1 MRTPDADMSL
11 DNEPEKE
18 SSLANLLLSH
28 LQEAFR
34 EGFATWLSDTE
45 LKITST
51 GENDDETWNFT
62 CSQQDV
68 EYKDDRMHHELTFT
82 AKHGHGEHSK
92 IPLYFRLNVD
102 GQDIKVKIR
111 SGGSRGKW
119 KGFPL
124 CTVIKTDRDQ
134 GVVDEDTRT
143 MTYRNRTF
151 SQNIRKVWFPEKT
164 RIENTTLQIPLQ
176 LSHSLPSS
184 DGWAQFTDEGLRVS
198 IPSAE
203 INVNEDGAAIST
215 DESQWYPA
223 IFSFITYYIVCNVYA
238 LKNKYAILRTED
250 GEIPA
255 GFPPIEGY
263 KAERPV
269 NLNPADVIK
278 ALQNGDSNRP
288 SLYFPWHVIEAACSA
303 LNAGKNIIFTG
314 PPGCGKSKLA
324 GFLARMAT
332 GRSPLMSTASPAW
345 TSGDLIG
352 RYHPKP
358 DGNGLEFKEGF
369 FLRSINP
376 DEQMRWL
383 IVDEFN
389 RADIDACFGEL
400 FSVLAGD
407 TAELPFQHFVPGES
421 ENDDEGKFK
430 DIRIIPGTSED
441 VTDADYL
448 VPEEFRL
455 IGTMND
461 ADRSGLNDLSFAL
474 LRRFAIIPVEPPSKS
489 VLEDLVIKER
499 IDRTKDNLQLDQYA
513 WDVGESKSHRCQL
526 ENITD
531 VFNRLFADEDGLISN
546 RVVGV
551 ASVADIIRF
560 VGEGIRAP
568 TDKVNLRRSEELK
581 QLDKKKY
588 RLDGP
593 KKKKPDSDERT
604 PLSSLEKRS
613 RVLVL
618 SYLALG
624 MVLQVFPQLE
634 ALSMNT
640 SRDQNPLISAIGH
653 IFDSIHIG
661 VKEKDKLPMLRVTKS
676 ETGYELEVDQ
686 TIAEF
691 LFQNLRK
698 RFPHQ
703 APEWRS
709 HLSEYLS

>member
-1 MRTPDADMSL
+1 MSL
-11 DNEPEKE
+11 NNEPEKE
-18 SSLANLLLSH
+18 KESSPANLLLSH

-51 GENDDETWNFT
+51 GTNENETWTFT

-68 EYKDDRMHHELTFT
+68 EAKDGHVHHALTFT
-82 AKHGHGEHSK
+82 AKHKDGDPSEAHLH
-92 IPLYFRLNVD
+92 FRLNVD
-102 GQDIKVKIR
+102 GQDIRIEIR
-111 SGGSRGKW
+111 SGGSGRW
-119 KGFPL
+119 TGFSL
-124 CTVIKTDRDQ
+124 CTVIEPDPGEGMVNQ
-134 GVVDEDTRT
+134 DTAT
-143 MTYRNRTF
+143 MTYSNRTF

-164 RIENTTLQIPLQ
+164 GTENTTLQIPLQ

-184 DGWAQFTDEGLRVS
+184 DGWAQFTDEGLRVN

-203 INVNEDGAAIST
+203 VNVNEDGAAIST

-238 LKNKYAILRTED
+238 PNKHAILRTED

-269 NLNPADVIK
+269 NLSPAEVIK
-278 ALQNGDSNRP
+278 ALENGDSNRT

-303 LNAGKNIIFTG
+303 LNAGKNVIFTG

-369 FLRSINP
+369 FLRAINP
-376 DEQMRWL
+376 NEPLRWL

-400 FSVLAGD
+400 FSVFAGD

-421 ENDDEGKFK
+421 EDDDEGGFK

-441 VTDADYL
+441 VTDGDYL

-474 LRRFAIIPVEPPSKS
+474 MRRFAIIPVEPPSET
-489 VLEDLVIKER
+489 VLKDVIDER

-513 WDVGESKSHRCQL
+513 WDVGEGKSHLCQL

-568 TDKVNLRRSEELK
+568 TDEVNLRRSKELR

-593 KKKKPDSDERT
+593 KKKKSDSDERR

-640 SRDQNPLISAIGH
+640 SRDQNPLISAIEH

-703 APEWRS
+703 APKWHS